1 MGKEE
6 NTLSYIN
13 HNYEIDLDINLANGA
28 YQFTP
33 DSSTGKTF
41 LYQQL
46 KKYNGFGDPVLGFS
60 YSDSKEDLSLLD
72 KDYLIVMFDR
82 YDLYNDGI
90 LEDKI
95 RDLSTRAIVLIDSKR
110 AIAVPRLSINY
121 CTIKF
126 SPLKIEV
133 N

>member
-1 MGKEE
+1 M
-6 NTLSYIN
+6 SYIN
-13 HNYEIDLDINLANGA
+13 HKYEIDLDINLDNGA
-28 YQFTP
+28 YQFIP

-46 KKYNGFGDPVLGFS
+46 KKYNRFGDPVLGFS
-60 YSDSKEDLSLLD
+60 YDNSKEDLSLLD
-72 KDYLIVMFDR
+72 EDYSIVIFDR
-82 YDLYNDGI
+82 YDLYSDSI
-90 LEDKI
+90 IEDKI
-95 RDLSTRAIVLIDSKR
+95 RNLATKAIVLIDSKR
-110 AIAVPRLSINY
+110 AIAVPRLRTKY